1 LNAINTHDAA
11 KDGVETTE
19 VRILERKEMCN
30 PINESQWQAIRC
42 IGHHLLNKWIWN
54 YKFVILEDRSHTEE
68 LQTYLEVDRA
78 RKDMS

>member
-19 VRILERKEMCN
+19 VHILERKEMYN
-30 PINESQWQAIRC
+30 PINESQWQTIKC
-42 IGHHLLNKWIWN
+42 IVCHLLNKWIRKN
-54 YKFVILEDRSHTEE
+54 KFVVLEGRSHTEE

-78 RKDMS
+78 RKDIS